1 MTSGVSVIS
10 LIGKS
15 CTRLESRRRALRV
28 GIEGPDRF
36 QRIAEE
42 IESDRIAAGRIEI
55 EDAAAHGILPGIGD
69 GAGAHIAGNLQA
81 LDQRLHGQH
90 VARLKF
96 KARGGDEVAR
106 RDFLQQ
112 RIDGRQHD
120 QRLDIACRA
129 AGERGKR
136 GDAPRDRLAVGSDA
150 VVRHA
155 VPGRKD
161 QTPVRRGRRS
171 AAPLPAWQACWRRA
185 RHAGSAWPARVARQ
199 SRRAEARRALRAR
212 RRRSRARSR
221 ANDRQARREALQV
234 TSIETSSRVSH
245 VGSRPWKRLSRVDQF
260 VEVGLAER
268 IAFQHAALDRRVGRL
283 DQPLERGNLG
293 SVHSVEGMFGV
304 AAEQEVHLL

>member
-1 MTSGVSVIS
+1 MFHALMLAPGRDRLVERVVAGDRAEQSDVTLAEGADDFGRQRH
-10 LIGKS
+10 LAHRQELH
-15 CTRLESRRRALRV
+15 RLEPRRRALRV

-42 IESDRIAAGRIEI
+42 IEADRIAAGRIEI

-120 QRLDIACRA
+120 QRLGIACRA
-129 AGERGKR
+129 AGERGKG

-161 QTPVRRGRRS
+161 QNRYVGGEEAQRLFQRGKPVGV
-171 AAPLPAWQACWRRA
+171 A
-185 RHAGSAWPARVARQ
+185 RDMQDRFPARVAGNLAKHKRVEPFGHAAG
-199 SRRAEARRALRAR
+199 RRAPGLEQTI
-212 RRRSRARSR
+212 
-221 ANDRQARREALQV
+221 DRQGGKLCR
-234 TSIETSSRVSH
+234 
-245 VGSRPWKRLSRVDQF
+245 
-260 VEVGLAER
+260 
-268 IAFQHAALDRRVGRL
+268 
-283 DQPLERGNLG
+283 
-293 SVHSVEGMFGV
+293 
-304 AAEQEVHLL
+304 